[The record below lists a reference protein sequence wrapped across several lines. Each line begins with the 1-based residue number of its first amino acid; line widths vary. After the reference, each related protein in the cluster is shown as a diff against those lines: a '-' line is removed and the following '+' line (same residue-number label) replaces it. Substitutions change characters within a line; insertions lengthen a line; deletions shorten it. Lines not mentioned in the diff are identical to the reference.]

1 METGADADSPRVW
14 MLLGH
19 KTGDNAQVR
28 SLAAA
33 LGWPAQARRCAY
45 RATEL
50 LTNRLFGP
58 TLAGLDPA
66 KSDALGPPWPDLVIS
81 SGRRNEPVARWIRQA
96 SGGRCKLVHLGRPWS
111 APKNFDLV
119 ITTPQYSLAPADNVV
134 QVALPLHSITPEKLR
149 AAVRQWE
156 ARLSDLPAPRTAVL
170 IGGNS
175 GSFLMTADRV
185 RQIRAAAKRLA
196 VASGGSLLLTD
207 SARTP
212 AEARDELF
220 APLAIPH
227 HGFRWGTAGDNPYLG
242 YLALAD
248 QFIVTGDSVSMV
260 AEACAT
266 AKPVYLYHPS
276 AHPMRL
282 PDAEAI
288 RPDWQRPAW
297 YGWRALSHRLAMGWG
312 PIRMRR
318 DVPALLQGLV
328 DSGRAAWLGGAPPA
342 SPGAG
347 SDDLAV
353 AVSRVR
359 ALLGPS
365 A

>member
-1 METGADADSPRVW
+1 MEKGVDADSPRVW

-19 KTGDNAQVR
+19 KAGDNAQVR

-50 LTNRLFGP
+50 LSNRLLGP

-66 KSDALGPPWPDLVIS
+66 KSDALGPPWPDLLIS

-96 SGGRCKLVHLGRPWS
+96 SGGSCKLVHLGRPWS
-111 APKNFDLV
+111 APTNFDLV
-119 ITTPQYSLAPADNVV
+119 ITTPQYSLAPGENIL
-134 QVALPLHSITPEKLR
+134 QVALPLHSVSSEKLQS
-149 AAVRQWE
+149 AASQWQK
-156 ARLSDLPAPRTAVL
+156 RLGDLPAPRTAVL
-170 IGGNS
+170 VGGDS
-175 GSFLMTADRV
+175 GSFLMTADRI
-185 RQIRAAAKRLA
+185 RQIRAAAKSLA
-196 VASGGSLLLTD
+196 VASGGSLLLAN

-212 AEARDELF
+212 DEASDELF

-227 HGFRWGTAGDNPYLG
+227 HSFRWGTAGDNPYLG

-266 AKPVYLYHPS
+266 AKPVYLFHPS
-276 AHPMRL
+276 AHPVSL
-282 PDAEAI
+282 GDAAPVL
-288 RPDWQRPAW
+288 PDWQRPAW
-297 YGWRALSHRLAMGWG
+297 YGWRPVSHRLAMRWG
-312 PIRMRR
+312 PARMRR
-318 DVPALLQGLV
+318 DVPALLQSLV
-328 DSGRAAWLGGAPPA
+328 DAGRAAWLGDAPPA
-342 SPGAG
+342 SPGTG
-347 SDDLAV
+347 SDDRAL

-359 ALLGPS
+359 ALLGR
-365 A
+365 